1 LQNKLNKNNKM
12 DKIKSTLL
20 TILFTFPLLAQDV
33 PKVIAH
39 RGYWQTYGSAQN
51 SIRSFERA
59 AEVGVYGSEFDVQMT
74 ADSVLILSHDHIVR
88 GINIHETPYSYFKD
102 LKLSNGECI
111 PTLREFLEMARHSD
125 SDIKLIFELK
135 PQHTPELSREAARRS
150 IEMVREKRLVD
161 RTEFIT
167 FSIDAGKEFI
177 RLAPEIPVYYLN
189 GDLSPRQLKDLGFAG
204 LDYHYGVMRKNPKW
218 FKEAKELSLGINVW
232 TLNDPALIKEMIEHG
247 ADFVTTDV
255 PSDVLMLLNNMEK

>member
-1 LQNKLNKNNKM
+1 MKKLKF
-12 DKIKSTLL
+12 TLFA
-20 TILFTFPLLAQDV
+20 ILFAFPLLAQDT

-59 AEVGVYGSEFDVQMT
+59 AEIGVYGSEFDVQMT
-74 ADSVLILSHDHIVR
+74 ADSVLVLSHDHIIQ
-88 GINIHETPYSYFKD
+88 GINIHEAPYSYCKD

-125 SDIKLIFELK
+125 SKIKLVFELK
-135 PQHTPELSREAARRS
+135 PQHTPELSCEAARRS
-150 IEMVREKRLVD
+150 IEMIQEKKLVD

-189 GDLSPRQLKDLGFAG
+189 GDLSPRQLKKLGFAG
-204 LDYHYGVMRKNPKW
+204 LDYHYDVMRKNPKW
-218 FKEAKELSLGINVW
+218 FKEAKERSLGINVW
-232 TLNDPALIKEMIEHG
+232 TLNDPDLIKEMIRQG
-247 ADFVTTDV
+247 ADFVTTDM
-255 PSDVLMLLNNMEK
+255 PSEVLILLNNIEK